1 MLYCKDKQELL
12 SYLNKMDIPYDNT
25 AFNPV
30 KNLSNV
36 GENEMV
42 DPYHFGLSLIEMIRE
57 TPNQEIGTHTFSHY
71 YCLENG
77 QSKEHFIKDLEADS
91 SLGKTASLVFPRN
104 QVNQHYLHECKKF
117 GVKAYRGNEKNW
129 MYKAYT
135 SETNSWLKRLCRLID
150 AYVNISGEHTYRL
163 KNIETD
169 PIVNIPSSRF
179 LRPYSSKFSFL
190 EKLRLRRIKKGL
202 TKAAK
207 KNELY
212 HLWWHPHNFGRN
224 TKENLQFLEEILKH
238 VDYLKHKYNF
248 QSMHMRD
255 VTEVLKIIA
264 SKVVEKSYYFPFI
277 VVF

>member
-12 SYLNKMDIPYDNT
+12 SYLNKMDIPYDNA
-25 AFNPV
+25 AFSPV

-57 TPNQEIGTHTFSHY
+57 TSNQEIGSHTFSHY

-104 QVNQHYLHECKKF
+104 QVNQHYLQECKKF

-129 MYKAYT
+129 MYKAHT
-135 SETNSWLKRLCRLID
+135 SESNSWLKRLCRLLD
-150 AYVNISGEHTYRL
+150 AYVNISGEHTYSL

-238 VDYLKHKYNF
+238 VDYLKFKYNF